1 MSCPVGRRGQLC
13 NNKSNNE
20 IQDTKKAKHNQVFG
34 SKILCMKFY
43 YTTNIQSQYLFGAGD
58 VTDVGAI

>member
-1 MSCPVGRRGQLC
+1 
-13 NNKSNNE
+13 
-20 IQDTKKAKHNQVFG
+20 
-34 SKILCMKFY
+34 MKFY